1 MEIALSFFETHVDG
15 TATLTLTAREPLAT
29 LELDARDLEVFEVA
43 LSRVGTP
50 PRGVRRA
57 QGSAA
62 GYGEPALPG
71 ATRHASVTADAFVT
85 CAFSLDASRR
95 KLVIA
100 LPRPLAAG
108 ETLRVFARCRCTP
121 SDKLLE
127 GLYRDVTPPGAP
139 QQFMSQCQQ
148 WGFQRILPVI
158 DDCTA
163 KCTFRTTLEGDARYT
178 HLISN
183 GDIDRTTNPDGRP
196 VPKPGDPS
204 RQVITFVNNVPMAP
218 YLFIACAGTWDV
230 LADAVAYPGG
240 RRIAL
245 EYLVPPGKAEG
256 ARVPMEILKRSILWQ
271 HARLG
276 YVYPFDTYRTICM
289 EKSMYGGMENVGNT
303 TIITEAALIDDT
315 TADAR
320 LIYAHGVIV
329 HEYEH
334 NHCGSGVTMESP
346 FDMWLNE
353 AFTVDIERQFTA
365 SVFDPAFMRLREA
378 DSLRAPGAG
387 PLAMEDTGKFGQIV
401 REGVNDPDE
410 MVDGVTYVK
419 APEVLNMLRQLL
431 GPDVYDACA
440 RLYFSRYDGGNANTA
455 QFLACFEEAS
465 GQSLADFSREWLFT
479 VGYPQVAV
487 RYAYD
492 SARRA
497 LRLHLRQTRSGA
509 GGVFTL
515 PFSFAAVD
523 ADGEDIPGAAQ
534 TFRFDTPEKEVV
546 VSDIP
551 EPAFLSINRDA
562 GFYGTCTDLSV
573 TPEQLARQVRLDS
586 NAFNR
591 VEALRRLTD
600 LERQRLLA
608 DPSAAVS
615 DAWLDCYVSCV
626 SDDTVSNGLKGYLL
640 KIDEQPLDRTLL
652 PHVRE
657 LVTIRQRL
665 LRAAAEAC
673 GAETLLVS
681 LGQLSES
688 ACCTGF
694 SRPEALNAQP
704 PVDGTTCPPTS
715 DLRSPTPDLPAAIE
729 RRFLKNAFLQ
739 LLAAHDTPA
748 AHAALA
754 AHLAE
759 ATTITDRLN
768 TLAALWQSG
777 HPSRREIL
785 EREGAELRQTLGGY
799 LGYLQIVGTSPRED
813 VFDAVSD
820 EEGRPTF
827 SLSHPGLSRSL
838 YLPLSLNNAQ
848 LWTPRGLRWLADTVV
863 RYAAVSEYNT
873 LRLIAPLQAY
883 HSFAPDLRE
892 AVEATLREMLASLQ
906 TFHCPS
912 VTGRIEAYLK

>member
-1 MEIALSFFETHVDG
+1 MEVSLSFFETHVDG

-43 LSRVGTP
+43 LAYSLAAREDTRP
-50 PRGVRRA
+50 PTLGKTLEGERPREPK
-57 QGSAA
+57 QFLPSA
-62 GYGEPALPG
+62 Y
-71 ATRHASVTADAFVT
+71 
-85 CAFSLDASRR
+85 SLDVVRH
-95 KLVIA
+95 KLVVP

-108 ETLRVFARCRCTP
+108 ETLRLFTRCRCTP
-121 SDKLLE
+121 SDALLE

-139 QQFMSQCQQ
+139 QQYMSQCQQ

-183 GDIDRTTNPDGRP
+183 GDIDRAANPDSRP
-196 VPKPGDPS
+196 VHKPGDPA

-230 LADAVAYPGG
+230 LADSVTYPEG

-245 EYLVPPGKAEG
+245 EYLVPPGKAGG

-271 HARLG
+271 HAALG

-289 EKSMYGGMENVGNT
+289 EKSNYGGMENVGNT
-303 TIITEAALIDDT
+303 TIITEAALIDAT

-353 AFTVDIERQFTA
+353 AYTVDIERQFVA

-378 DSLRAPGAG
+378 DATRAPGSG
-387 PLAMEDTGKFGQIV
+387 PLAEEDTGKFGQIV

-410 MVDGVTYVK
+410 LVDGVTYVK

-431 GPDVYDACA
+431 GPDRYAAGA
-440 RLYFSRYDGGNANTA
+440 RLYFSRYNGGNANTA

-465 GQSLADFSREWLFT
+465 GQSLAGFSREWLFT
-479 VGYPQVAV
+479 VGYPQVTV

-492 SARRA
+492 AAQRE
-497 LRLHLRQTRSGA
+497 LLLTLCQTRSGS

-523 ADGEDIPGAAQ
+523 ASGCDIPGSSQ
-534 TFRFDTPEKEVV
+534 TFRFDKPEQEIVL
-546 VSDIP
+546 SNIP

-562 GFYGTCTDLSV
+562 GFYGTCTDLSA

-591 VEALRRLTD
+591 VEAMRRLTD
-600 LERQRLLA
+600 LERRRLLA
-608 DPSAAVS
+608 SPAAAVS
-615 DAWLDCYVSCV
+615 AAWLDVYCRLIDDASV
-626 SDDTVSNGLKGYLL
+626 SDGIKGYLL
-640 KIDEQPLDRTLL
+640 KIDEQPHDRTLL

-657 LVTIRQRL
+657 SYTVRQRL
-665 LRAAAEAC
+665 LRAAALAC
-673 GAETLLVS
+673 GETKIRNTL
-681 LGQLSES
+681 Q
-688 ACCTGF
+688 
-694 SRPEALNAQP
+694 ALTQ
-704 PVDGTTCPPTS
+704 VV
-715 DLRSPTPDLPAAIE
+715 PDRLPAIIE

-739 LLAAHDTPA
+739 LLASRRTPTSY
-748 AHAALA
+748 AALEEQ
-754 AHLAE
+754 LACSVN
-759 ATTITDRLN
+759 ITDRLN
-768 TLAALWQSG
+768 TITALWQSS
-777 HPSRREIL
+777 HPDRHAL
-785 EREGAELRQTLGGY
+785 LAREGESLRQTLGGY
-799 LGYLQIVGTSPRED
+799 LGYLQVVGQSPHEE
-813 VFDAVSD
+813 VFDAVA
-820 EEGRPTF
+820 EEERRPTF
-827 SLSHPGLSRSL
+827 AISHPGLSRAL
-838 YLPLSLNNAQ
+838 YVSLSLNNAQ
-848 LWTPRGLRWLADTVV
+848 LWTPRGQRWLTDTVIKL
-863 RYAAVSEYNT
+863 APVSEFTT
-873 LRLIAPLQAY
+873 LRLIAPFQAY
-883 HSFAPDLRE
+883 ASFAPDLRE
-892 AVEATLREMLASLQ
+892 SVKAALREMLLALKGAG
-906 TFHCPS
+906 CPS
-912 VTGRIEAYLK
+912 VTGRLEAYLK